1 VTGRILQRFVPDET
15 PRRIYNEQEFIQAG
29 PSAIPDAIA
38 MTPELPKRIDRY
50 EIVERL
56 GRGGMGV
63 VYLATDPALGR
74 TVAIKM
80 LTEDNEELR
89 ERFAREARSAA
100 ALKHNN
106 IVTIYDVGEDQGRPF
121 IAMEYLEGENLAE
134 VIRRRAQVPLR
145 QKIDWIL
152 ELCAGLGY
160 AHRTHIVHRDIKPAN
175 LLITTEGS
183 LKILDFGIA
192 RVTADA
198 TADGLTRMGML
209 MGSPHYM
216 SPEQAEGQPVD
227 ERSDI
232 FAVGLV
238 MYELLSSE
246 RAFPGDTPHVVLNN
260 IMNREPRPILEFCPD
275 MDPELV
281 RIVTRGLV
289 KDRNGRYQTL
299 AAMAADLH
307 KFRER
312 VPEAGSGTAMVDSG
326 ATLIARPAA
335 ASQTPTPGMLDSNA
349 LARRRAAEIS
359 RHLDEASASFRA
371 GEYEA
376 AIEYSEKVLVINPQE
391 ARAIEILQLTYR
403 AMEARQV
410 RQWLGEAEALKTEG
424 ALTGAERLVTQ
435 ALQMQPDSLEAQT
448 SLLDIRERRRQRDRG
463 GEDPT
468 LLADGSR
475 TQSATGTRTFVS
487 PSHTGASSQTG
498 GPSPVVTHAPLMAPP
513 TVAAA
518 PAAVAPQP
526 NIRQGDSRKLALI
539 LLATAVVAGGAGAVV
554 WWMNRDATGAVVG
567 QQTAQ
572 QTEAPP
578 VATSSPV
585 PTSIPAATPSPTP
598 PIVPEQTPVA
608 TPLPEA
614 RGASPR
620 QEQPVRS
627 EPLVAATPTSTP
639 KPPPRTEA
647 PPPENRRDVE
657 IRDRERQLKQA
668 LTARDTAAA
677 RGHLDAIRRLDR
689 SYAGLVSLETALR
702 EAEAADARAREA
714 AAADRNAKEA
724 AGLLQKSR
732 GLTHADAI
740 PLLKQA
746 VALDAANREISRELT
761 RRESEAAAEASKRSP
776 AAETAARSAVRQVL
790 SQFVQVFN
798 GDNGRKAEGFR
809 KLWPSMTA
817 GDLAALNAL
826 DTATAARDWTG
837 PVDAAEIRF
846 DNNLTSATVTW
857 TVTLR
862 GRDRGS
868 NVISYE
874 ERTATF
880 ALTGGTAWVI
890 TRVII
895 AR

>member
-1 VTGRILQRFVPDET
+1 
-15 PRRIYNEQEFIQAG
+15 
-29 PSAIPDAIA
+29 

-145 QKIDWIL
+145 QKLEWIL

-175 LLITTEGS
+175 LLITTEGA

-260 IMNREPRPILEFCPD
+260 IMNREPRSILEFCPD

-281 RIVTRGLV
+281 HVVSRGLV
-289 KDRNGRYQTL
+289 KDRSGRYQTL
-299 AAMAADLH
+299 GEMAADV
-307 KFRER
+307 RR
-312 VPEAGSGTAMVDSG
+312 VRDRLPETDTGTAMVDRG
-326 ATLIARPAA
+326 ATLIARPQTAA
-335 ASQTPTPGMLDSNA
+335 HTPTPGMLDSSA

-359 RHLDEASASFRA
+359 RHLDDASASFRA

-376 AIEYSEKVLVINPQE
+376 AIEHSEKVLVINPQE

-410 RQWLGEAEALKTEG
+410 RQWLGEAEALKAEG

-435 ALQMQPDSLEAQT
+435 ALKMQPDSLDAQT
-448 SLLDIRERRRQRDRG
+448 SLLDIRERRRLRDRG
-463 GEDPT
+463 NDT
-468 LLADGSR
+468 TSLL
-475 TQSATGTRTFVS
+475 
-487 PSHTGASSQTG
+487 TGAAQASDETAMRTVVSAAPVTA
-498 GPSPVVTHAPLMAPP
+498 PSTVTRAPMPAPAPP
-513 TVAAA
+513 AAS
-518 PAAVAPQP
+518 VP
-526 NIRQGDSRKLALI
+526 NVRHGDGRRLVLI
-539 LLATAVVAGGAGAVV
+539 LLATAVIAGAGGAGV
-554 WWMNRDATGAVVG
+554 WLWNRPSGTGTAAPE
-567 QQTAQ
+567 TAQ
-572 QTEAPP
+572 NTTASPEPTPP
-578 VATSSPV
+578 PLQTSSPV
-585 PTSIPAATPSPTP
+585 PTSSPASSPSPP
-598 PIVPEQTPVA
+598 PIVPEQTPVVTPPPDA
-608 TPLPEA
+608 RTPAVRPEPPRRTDAQVPLP
-614 RGASPR
+614 
-620 QEQPVRS
+620 
-627 EPLVAATPTSTP
+627 AT
-639 KPPPRTEA
+639 RTE
-647 PPPENRRDVE
+647 PPAENPRDVE
-657 IRDRERQLKQA
+657 IRTRDRQMRQA
-668 LTARDTAAA
+668 LTGRDFTAA
-677 RGHLDAIRRLDR
+677 RSHLDAIRRLDR
-689 SYAGLVSLETALR
+689 TYAGLGALETALR
-702 EAEAADARAREA
+702 EAEAADTRAREA
-714 AAADRNAKEA
+714 AIADKNSKEA
-724 AGLLQKSR
+724 QALIQRSR
-732 GLTHADAI
+732 GVGPSDAI
-740 PLLKQA
+740 EMLKQA
-746 VALDAANREISRELT
+746 AALDPSNRDVAREIT

-776 AAETAARSAVRQVL
+776 AAETAARSAVRQVVT
-790 SQFVQVFN
+790 QFTQVFN
-798 GDNGRKAEGFR
+798 GDNGRKADGFR
-809 KLWPSMTA
+809 KLWPSMTPA
-817 GDLAALNAL
+817 DLAALNAL
-826 DTATAARDWTG
+826 DKANAEREWTG
-837 PVDAAEIRF
+837 AVDRADIRF

-857 TVTLR
+857 TFTLR
-862 GRDRGS
+862 GKDRGS
-868 NVISYE
+868 NVISYD
-874 ERTATF
+874 ERVATF
-880 ALTGGTAWVI
+880 ELTGGATWVI
-890 TRVII
+890 TRVSIT
-895 AR
+895 R

>member
-1 VTGRILQRFVPDET
+1 
-15 PRRIYNEQEFIQAG
+15 
-29 PSAIPDAIA
+29 

-74 TVAIKM
+74 TVAIKI

-145 QKIDWIL
+145 QKLDWIL

-175 LLITTEGS
+175 LLITTEGA

-260 IMNREPRPILEFCPD
+260 IMNREPRSILEFCPD

-281 RIVTRGLV
+281 QVVSRGLV
-289 KDRNGRYQTL
+289 KDRSGRYQTL
-299 AAMAADLH
+299 AEMAADVRRI
-307 KFRER
+307 RER
-312 VPEAGSGTAMVDSG
+312 LPDTDTGTAMVDRG
-326 ATLIARPAA
+326 ATLIARPQTAA
-335 ASQTPTPGMLDSNA
+335 HTPTPGMLDSSA

-359 RHLDEASASFRA
+359 RHLDDASASFRA
-371 GEYEA
+371 GAYEA
-376 AIEYSEKVLVINPQE
+376 AIEHSEKVLVINPQE

-410 RQWLGEAEALKTEG
+410 RQWLGEAEALKVEG

-435 ALQMQPDSLEAQT
+435 ALKMQPDSLDAQT
-448 SLLDIRERRRQRDRG
+448 SLLDIRERRRLRDRG
-463 GEDPT
+463 NDT
-468 LLADGSR
+468 TSLLTGAAQASDETAMR
-475 TQSATGTRTFVS
+475 TVVS
-487 PSHTGASSQTG
+487 PAPVAA
-498 GPSPVVTHAPLMAPP
+498 PSTVTSAPIPSAPAPP
-513 TVAAA
+513 AASA
-518 PAAVAPQP
+518 PHV
-526 NIRQGDSRKLALI
+526 RHGDGRRLVLI
-539 LLATAVVAGGAGAVV
+539 LLATAVIAGAGGAGV
-554 WWMNRDATGAVVG
+554 WLWNRPAGTATVEP
-567 QQTAQ
+567 QTVQNTTASP
-572 QTEAPP
+572 EPASPP
-578 VATSSPV
+578 VQTPSPV
-585 PTSIPAATPSPTP
+585 PTSSPASSPAPP
-598 PIVPEQTPVA
+598 PIVPEQTPA
-608 TPLPEA
+608 ASPPPEA
-614 RGASPR
+614 RTPALRPDPPR
-620 QEQPVRS
+620 RTDTQV
-627 EPLVAATPTSTP
+627 
-639 KPPPRTEA
+639 PPPATRTQ
-647 PPPENRRDVE
+647 PPPVENPRDAE
-657 IRDRERQLKQA
+657 IRTRDRQMRQA
-668 LTARDTAAA
+668 LAGRDFTAA
-677 RGHLDAIRRLDR
+677 RNQLDAIRRLDR
-689 SYAGLVSLETALR
+689 TYAGLGGLETALR
-702 EAEAADARAREA
+702 EAEAADARARDA
-714 AAADRNAKEA
+714 AIADRNSKEA
-724 AGLLQKSR
+724 QALIQRSR
-732 GLTHADAI
+732 GVGPSDAI
-740 PLLKQA
+740 EMLKQA
-746 VALDAANREISRELT
+746 AALDPSNREVAREIS

-776 AAETAARSAVRQVL
+776 AAETAARSAVRQVVT
-790 SQFVQVFN
+790 QFTQVFN
-798 GDNGRKAEGFR
+798 GDNGRKADGFR
-809 KLWPSMTA
+809 KLWPSMTP

-826 DTATAARDWTG
+826 DKPNAEREWTG
-837 PVDAAEIRF
+837 AVERAEIRF

-857 TVTLR
+857 TFTLR
-862 GRDRGS
+862 GKDRGS
-868 NVISYE
+868 NVVSYD
-874 ERTATF
+874 ERLATF
-880 ALTGGTAWVI
+880 ELTGGATWVI
-890 TRVII
+890 TRVSIT
-895 AR
+895 R

>member
-1 VTGRILQRFVPDET
+1 
-15 PRRIYNEQEFIQAG
+15 
-29 PSAIPDAIA
+29 

-134 VIRRRAQVPLR
+134 IIRRRAPVPLR
-145 QKIDWIL
+145 QKLDWIL

-175 LLITTEGS
+175 LLITTDGA

-260 IMNREPRPILEFCPD
+260 IMNREPRSILEFCPD

-281 RIVTRGLV
+281 QVVSRGLV
-289 KDRNGRYQTL
+289 KDRSGRYQTL
-299 AAMAADLH
+299 GEMAADVRRI
-307 KFRER
+307 RER
-312 VPEAGSGTAMVDSG
+312 VPETGSGTAMVDGG
-326 ATLIARPAA
+326 ATLIARPQNAA
-335 ASQTPTPGMLDSNA
+335 NTPTPGMLDSNA

-359 RHLDEASASFRA
+359 RHLDDASASFRA
-371 GEYEA
+371 GQYEA
-376 AIEYSEKVLVINPQE
+376 AIEHSEKVLVINPQE

-410 RQWLGEAEALKTEG
+410 RQWLGEAEALKAEG

-435 ALQMQPDSLEAQT
+435 ALKMQPDSLDAQT

-463 GEDPT
+463 GDT
-468 LLADGSR
+468 TGLL
-475 TQSATGTRTFVS
+475 
-487 PSHTGASSQTG
+487 TGAAHASDETAMRTVVA
-498 GPSPVVTHAPLMAPP
+498 PSPIVTPAPAAPAP
-513 TVAAA
+513 AAA
-518 PAAVAPQP
+518 PAPVHSPS
-526 NIRQGDSRKLALI
+526 NVRHGDGRRLVLI
-539 LLATAVVAGGAGAVV
+539 LVATAVIAGGAGAGV
-554 WWMNRDATGAVVG
+554 WLWNRGGPGPAPAVP
-567 QQTAQ
+567 Q
-572 QTEAPP
+572 P
-578 VATSSPV
+578 VQDPIASPVPASSPE
-585 PTSIPAATPSPTP
+585 PTSIPS
-598 PIVPEQTPVA
+598 
-608 TPLPEA
+608 
-614 RGASPR
+614 
-620 QEQPVRS
+620 
-627 EPLVAATPTSTP
+627 PTSTP
-639 KPPPRTEA
+639 VSSPVIPEPTPAVTPAPDARPPAGRPEVPRRTDTQAPAPPSARTEPPPVD
-647 PPPENRRDVE
+647 NQRDAE
-657 IRDRERQLKQA
+657 IRTRDRQMRLA
-668 LTARDTAAA
+668 LAGRDLTAA
-677 RGHLDAIRRLDR
+677 RGHLDAIKRLDR
-689 SYAGLVSLETALR
+689 TYSGLGSLETALR
-702 EAEAADARAREA
+702 EAEAAADTRSREA
-714 AAADRNAKEA
+714 AIAEKNSREA
-724 AGLLQKSR
+724 EALLQRSR
-732 GLTHADAI
+732 GVGPSDAI
-740 PLLKQA
+740 ALLKQA
-746 VALDAANREISRELT
+746 TALDPANRDVARELT
-761 RRESEAAAEASKRSP
+761 RREAEAAAEASRRSP
-776 AAETAARSAVRQVL
+776 AAEAAAQSAVRQVL
-790 SQFVQVFN
+790 TQFAQVFN

-809 KLWPSMTA
+809 KLWPSMTP
-817 GDLAALNAL
+817 GDLTALNAL
-826 DTATAARDWTG
+826 DKAGAERDWTG
-837 PVDAAEIRF
+837 GVDRADIRF

-857 TVTLR
+857 TFTLR

-868 NVISYE
+868 NVISYD

-880 ALTGGTAWVI
+880 ELKAGPAWVI
-890 TRVII
+890 TRVAI